1 MFKKNR
7 SFVWDYFTKNPN
19 AIDSATCR
27 ICKKSYKRGNSTSNL
42 IDHLKRDH
50 MTILERDGIF
60 SVHQTH
66 QRASTNELPNNNVS
80 VTTELSGQPVES
92 VSVSDQRTVTNET
105 IVTSKR
111 LSQSE
116 LPSKRQKQLTLL
128 NRFGAPSDQ
137 QVQYF
142 TTAIVKMIAEDLQP
156 VSIVENT
163 GFRNLVQ
170 LLDSRYKIPNRRTLT
185 RSIIPNLYEET
196 RTKVHSLLAQSK
208 YVSITT
214 DIWTS
219 INTDSFITITA
230 HFVQGDRLNTV
241 VLCTKKLLNNH
252 TGENLAEVLLTEFN
266 KWDIQSK
273 IAGIVTDGGSNIKAA
288 VRLMNL
294 PHIPCTAHKLNLI
307 VSQALM
313 TNIDY
318 DDQVSFEDND
328 ADQIKFL
335 LKKCRSIVGFFK
347 RSEVGNRHLVEKQK
361 QLGMTNTL
369 KLKQDVRTRWNST
382 LVMLERLFKLKEPVT
397 IVLMSLRDGQSNL
410 TPSQW
415 DVVEDIIPLLQPFD
429 KMTVELSY
437 EKAPTI
443 SKVIPLVRGLQNTLS
458 KKNPRTS
465 QGKFLREQ
473 LLNNVRN
480 RFQSLEKLLPIPYYA
495 NAAFLDPRSKKACF
509 TNQQN
514 ANDAE
519 ASIISEI
526 VGLVQN
532 QTTVLDEAVDEAEVN
547 ESESEESLW
556 SFLTE
561 KVNSIQSQTTNRS
574 NAIILVK
581 QYLGMPYQN
590 LSCNLIQYWQHHKDV
605 LSPLSDIALKY
616 ATIPATS
623 VPSERIFSKT
633 GQIMSERRNRLLP
646 DNLDKLIFLN
656 KNMNIE

>member
-80 VTTELSGQPVES
+80 VTTELSGQSVES
-92 VSVSDQRTVTNET
+92 VSVSDQRIVTNET

-116 LPSKRQKQLTLL
+116 LPSKRQKQLTLS

-170 LLDSRYKIPNRRTLT
+170 LLDSRYNIPNRRTLT

-397 IVLMSLRDGQSNL
+397 IVLMSLLIKRWKSNL

-437 EKAPTI
+437 EKAPTM

-495 NAAFLDPRSKKACF
+495 NAAFLDPR
-509 TNQQN
+509 
-514 ANDAE
+514 
-519 ASIISEI
+519 I
-526 VGLVQN
+526 
-532 QTTVLDEAVDEAEVN
+532 LDEAVDEAEVN

-581 QYLGMPYQN
+581 QYLEMPYQN

-633 GQIMSERRNRLLP
+633 GQIMSERRNRLLT

-656 KNMNIE
+656 KNMNVE